1 MTIALISGTSGLV
14 GMQLLHQ
21 LLRNPAYS
29 YVISVGRRSLA
40 LKHEKLLQIDGDM
53 PKLTTWAWEDKINAQ
68 SLGGAYQ
75 NLVLALQEKKVTVHA
90 FCSLGT
96 TIKQVGSK
104 DKFYA
109 VDHDL
114 VLEFASWS
122 KKLGASKFLYVSA
135 MGANSKSSIFY
146 NKVKGETEDDLKA
159 LQFPYLGLFRP
170 SLLVGTRHDF
180 RLTEQIATFFMTPL
194 TWLKLGKNI
203 RPIRDHVVAKSLV
216 NVALSDSK
224 SSVDCFLSGKM
235 QELGA

>member
-1 MTIALISGTSGLV
+1 MTIALISGTSGLI

-40 LKHEKLLQIDGDM
+40 LKHEKLLQIDGDL

-68 SLGGAYQ
+68 SLGGAYHT
-75 NLVLALQEKKVTVHA
+75 LVLALQEKKVTVHA

-122 KKLGASKFLYVSA
+122 KKLGASKFFYVSA
-135 MGANSKSSIFY
+135 MGANPQSSIFY
-146 NKVKGETEDDLKA
+146 NQVKGKTEEDLKA
-159 LQFPYLGLFRP
+159 IGFPYLGLFRP
-170 SLLVGTRHDF
+170 SLLLGARHEF
-180 RLTEQIATFFMTPL
+180 RFGEQVATFFMMPL
-194 TWLKLGKNI
+194 SWLKLGKNI

-224 SSVDCFLSGKM
+224 SSMDCFLSGKM

>member
-96 TIKQVGSK
+96 TIKQAGSK

-109 VDHDL
+109 VDHGL
-114 VLEFASWS
+114 VLEFASWA
-122 KKLGASKFLYVSA
+122 KKLGACKVFVCLCRWEQIPNPA
-135 MGANSKSSIFY
+135 IFY
-146 NKVKGETEDDLKA
+146 NKVKGETEEDLKA
-159 LQFPYLGLFRP
+159 IQFDYLGLFRP
-170 SLLVGTRHDF
+170 SLLLGSRHEYRF
-180 RLTEQIATFFMTPL
+180 GEQVATFFMTPFDL
-194 TWLKLGKNI
+194 AEAWEKYSPHS
-203 RPIRDHVVAKSLV
+203 RP
-216 NVALSDSK
+216 
-224 SSVDCFLSGKM
+224 CSG
-235 QELGA
+235 QIFGQCCA

>member
-21 LLRNPAYS
+21 LLRNTAYS

-53 PKLTTWAWEDKINAQ
+53 PKLTTWAWEDQINAQ
-68 SLGGAYQ
+68 SLGGVYQ

-96 TIKQVGSK
+96 TIKQAGSK

-114 VLEFASWS
+114 VIEFASWA
-122 KKLGASKFLYVSA
+122 KKLGASKFLYVSS
-135 MGANSKSSIFY
+135 MSANAGSAIFY
-146 NKVKGETEDDLKA
+146 SKVKGETENDLKA

-180 RLTEQIATFFMTPL
+180 RLNEQIATFFMMPL
-194 TWLKLGKNI
+194 SWLKLGKNI
-203 RPIRDHVVAKSLV
+203 RPIRDHVVAKALV
-216 NVALSDSK
+216 NVALSDSE
-224 SSVDCFLSGKM
+224 SSMDCFLSGKM

>member
-21 LLRNPAYS
+21 LLRNAAYS

-53 PKLTTWAWEDKINAQ
+53 PKLTTWAWEDQINAQ
-68 SLGGAYQ
+68 SLGGVYQ
-75 NLVLALQEKKVTVHA
+75 NLVLALQEKKGTVHA

-96 TIKQVGSK
+96 TIKQAGSK

-114 VLEFASWS
+114 VIEFASWA
-122 KKLGASKFLYVSA
+122 KKLGASKFLYVSS
-135 MGANSKSSIFY
+135 MSANAGSAIFY
-146 NKVKGETEDDLKA
+146 SKVKGETENDLKA
-159 LQFPYLGLFRP
+159 LQFSYLGLFRP

-180 RLTEQIATFFMTPL
+180 RLNEQIATFFMMPL
-194 TWLKLGKNI
+194 SWLKLGKNI
-203 RPIRDHVVAKSLV
+203 RPIRDHVVAKALV
-216 NVALSDSK
+216 NVALSDSE
-224 SSVDCFLSGKM
+224 SSMDCFLSGKM

>member
-1 MTIALISGTSGLV
+1 MIIALISGTSGLV

-21 LLRNPAYS
+21 LLRNSAYS

-53 PKLTTWAWEDKINAQ
+53 PKLTTWAWEDQINAQ
-68 SLGGAYQ
+68 SLGGVYQ

-96 TIKQVGSK
+96 TIKQAGSK

-114 VLEFASWS
+114 VIEFASWA
-122 KKLGASKFLYVSA
+122 KKLGASKFLYVSS
-135 MGANSKSSIFY
+135 MSANAGSAIFY
-146 NKVKGETEDDLKA
+146 SKVKGETENDLKA
-159 LQFPYLGLFRP
+159 LQFSYLGLFRP

-180 RLTEQIATFFMTPL
+180 RLNEQIATFFMMPL
-194 TWLKLGKNI
+194 SWLKLGKNI
-203 RPIRDHVVAKSLV
+203 RPIRDHVVAKALV
-216 NVALSDSK
+216 NVALSDSE
-224 SSVDCFLSGKM
+224 SSMDCFLSGKM

>member
-29 YVISVGRRSLA
+29 YVLSVGRRSLA
-40 LKHEKLLQIDGDM
+40 LKHEKLLQIDGDLS
-53 PKLTTWAWEDKINAQ
+53 KLNAWAWEDKINAQ

-75 NLVLALQEKKVTVHA
+75 TLVMALQEKKVDVHA

-96 TIKQVGSK
+96 TIKQVGAK

-114 VLEFASWS
+114 VIEFASWS
-122 KKLGASKFLYVSA
+122 KKLGATKFLYVSA
-135 MGANSKSSIFY
+135 MGANPHSSIFY
-146 NKVKGETEDDLKA
+146 NQVKGKTEEDLKA
-159 LQFPYLGLFRP
+159 LGFSYLGIFRP
-170 SLLVGTRHDF
+170 SLLLGARHEF
-180 RLTEQIATFFMTPL
+180 RFSEQVATFFMMPL
-194 TWLKLGKNI
+194 SWLKLGNNI

-224 SSVDCFLSGKM
+224 SSVYCFLSGKM
-235 QELGA
+235 QELGT

>member
-21 LLRNPAYS
+21 LLRNAAYS

-40 LKHEKLLQIDGDM
+40 LKHEKLLQIDGNM
-53 PKLTTWAWEDKINAQ
+53 PKLTTWAWEDQINAQ
-68 SLGGAYQ
+68 SLGGVYQ

-96 TIKQVGSK
+96 TIKQAGSK

-114 VLEFASWS
+114 VIEFASWA
-122 KKLGASKFLYVSA
+122 KKLGASKFLYVSS
-135 MGANSKSSIFY
+135 MSANAGSAIFY
-146 NKVKGETEDDLKA
+146 SKVKGETENDLKA
-159 LQFPYLGLFRP
+159 LQFSYLGLFRP

-180 RLTEQIATFFMTPL
+180 RLNEQIATFFMMPL

-203 RPIRDHVVAKSLV
+203 RPIRDHVVAKALV
-216 NVALSDSK
+216 NVALSDSE
-224 SSVDCFLSGKM
+224 SSMDCFLSGKM

>member
-21 LLRNPAYS
+21 LLRNAAYS

-53 PKLTTWAWEDKINAQ
+53 PKLTSWAWEDQINAQ
-68 SLGGAYQ
+68 SLGGVYQ

-96 TIKQVGSK
+96 TIKQAGSK

-114 VLEFASWS
+114 VIEFASWA
-122 KKLGASKFLYVSA
+122 KKLGASKFLYVSS
-135 MGANSKSSIFY
+135 MSANAGSAIFY
-146 NKVKGETEDDLKA
+146 SKVKGETENDLKA

>member
-21 LLRNPAYS
+21 LLRNAAYS

-53 PKLTTWAWEDKINAQ
+53 PKLTTWAWEDQINAQ
-68 SLGGAYQ
+68 SLGGVYQ

-114 VLEFASWS
+114 VIEFASWA
-122 KKLGASKFLYVSA
+122 KKLGASKFLYVSS
-135 MGANSKSSIFY
+135 MSANAGSAIFY
-146 NKVKGETEDDLKA
+146 SKVKGETENDLKA
-159 LQFPYLGLFRP
+159 LQFSYLGLFRP

-180 RLTEQIATFFMTPL
+180 RLNEQIATFFMMPL

-203 RPIRDHVVAKSLV
+203 RPIRDHVVAKALV
-216 NVALSDSK
+216 NVALSDSE
-224 SSVDCFLSGKM
+224 SSMDCFLSGKM

>member
-53 PKLTTWAWEDKINAQ
+53 PKLTSWAWEDKINAQ

-96 TIKQVGSK
+96 TIKQAGSK

-109 VDHDL
+109 VDHGL
-114 VLEFASWS
+114 VLEFASWE
-122 KKLGASKFLYVSA
+122 KKLGASKVLYVSS
-135 MGANSKSSIFY
+135 MSANAGSAIFY
-146 NKVKGETEDDLKA
+146 SKVKGETENDLKA

>member
-21 LLRNPAYS
+21 LLRNPVYAF
-29 YVISVGRRSLA
+29 VLSVGRRKLA
-40 LKHEKLLQIDGDM
+40 LKHEKLVQIDGNLATLSQWD
-53 PKLTTWAWEDKINAQ
+53 WENQVNSQ
-68 SLGGAYQ
+68 SLGGEYQ
-75 NLVLALQEKKVTVHA
+75 PLVAAIVEKKVVIHA
-90 FCSLGT
+90 FSSLGT
-96 TIKQVGSK
+96 TIKQAGSK
-104 DKFYA
+104 QNFYA

-114 VLEFASWS
+114 VIEFASWA
-122 KKLGASKFLYVSA
+122 KKLGASKFLYVSS
-135 MGANSKSSIFY
+135 MSANAGSAIFY
-146 NKVKGETEDDLKA
+146 SKVKGEIENDLKA

-180 RLTEQIATFFMTPL
+180 RLGEQLASFFMTPL
-194 TWLKLGKNI
+194 TWLKLGANI

-224 SSVDCFLSGKM
+224 TGADCFLSGKM

>member
-1 MTIALISGTSGLV
+1 MTIALISGTSGLI

-21 LLRNPAYS
+21 LLRNSAYS

-53 PKLTTWAWEDKINAQ
+53 PKLTSWAWEDQINAQ
-68 SLGGAYQ
+68 SLGGVYQ

-96 TIKQVGSK
+96 TIKQAGSK

-114 VLEFASWS
+114 VIEFASWA
-122 KKLGASKFLYVSA
+122 KKLGASKFLYVSS
-135 MGANSKSSIFY
+135 MSANAGSAIFY
-146 NKVKGETEDDLKA
+146 SKVKGETENDLKA
-159 LQFPYLGLFRP
+159 LHFSYLGLFRP

-180 RLTEQIATFFMTPL
+180 RLNEQIATFFMMPL
-194 TWLKLGKNI
+194 SWLKLGKNI
-203 RPIRDHVVAKSLV
+203 RPIRDHVVAKALV
-216 NVALSDSK
+216 NVALSDSE
-224 SSVDCFLSGKM
+224 SSMDCFLSGKM

>member
-21 LLRNPAYS
+21 LLRNAAYS

-53 PKLTTWAWEDKINAQ
+53 PKLTSWAWEDQINAQ

-75 NLVLALQEKKVTVHA
+75 PLVLALQEKKVEVHA

-109 VDHDL
+109 VDH
-114 VLEFASWS
+114 
-122 KKLGASKFLYVSA
+122 
-135 MGANSKSSIFY
+135 SSIFY
-146 NKVKGETEDDLKA
+146 NQVKGKTEEDLKA
-159 LQFPYLGLFRP
+159 LGFTYLGLFRP
-170 SLLVGTRHDF
+170 SLLLGARHEF
-180 RLTEQIATFFMTPL
+180 RFGEQVATFFMMPL

-203 RPIRDHVVAKSLV
+203 RPIRDHVVAKALV

>member
-21 LLRNPAYS
+21 LLRNTAYS

-53 PKLTTWAWEDKINAQ
+53 PKLTTWAWEDQINAQ
-68 SLGGAYQ
+68 SLGGVYQ

-96 TIKQVGSK
+96 TIKQAGSK

-114 VLEFASWS
+114 VIEFASWA
-122 KKLGASKFLYVSA
+122 KKLGASKFLYVSS
-135 MGANSKSSIFY
+135 MSANAGSAIFY
-146 NKVKGETEDDLKA
+146 SKVKGETENDLKA
-159 LQFPYLGLFRP
+159 LQFSYLGLFRP

-180 RLTEQIATFFMTPL
+180 RLNEQIATFFMMPL
-194 TWLKLGKNI
+194 SWLKLGKNI
-203 RPIRDHVVAKSLV
+203 RPIRDHVVAKALV
-216 NVALSDSK
+216 NVALSDSE
-224 SSVDCFLSGKM
+224 SSMDCFLSGKM

>member
-21 LLRNPAYS
+21 LLRNAAYS

-53 PKLTTWAWEDKINAQ
+53 PKLTTWAWEDQINAQ
-68 SLGGAYQ
+68 SLGGVYQ

-96 TIKQVGSK
+96 TIKQAGSK

-114 VLEFASWS
+114 VIEFASWA
-122 KKLGASKFLYVSA
+122 KKLGASKFLYVSS
-135 MGANSKSSIFY
+135 MSANAGSAIFY
-146 NKVKGETEDDLKA
+146 SKVKGETENDLKA
-159 LQFPYLGLFRP
+159 LQFSYLGLFRP

-180 RLTEQIATFFMTPL
+180 RLNEQIATFFMMPL
-194 TWLKLGKNI
+194 SWLKLGKNI
-203 RPIRDHVVAKSLV
+203 RPIRDHVVAKALV
-216 NVALSDSK
+216 NVALSDSE
-224 SSVDCFLSGKM
+224 SSMDCFLSGKM

>member
-1 MTIALISGTSGLV
+1 MTIALISGTSGLI

-21 LLRNPAYS
+21 LLRNSAYS

-53 PKLTTWAWEDKINAQ
+53 PKLTSWAWEDQINAQ
-68 SLGGAYQ
+68 SLGGVYQ

-96 TIKQVGSK
+96 TIKQAGSK

-114 VLEFASWS
+114 VIEFASWA
-122 KKLGASKFLYVSA
+122 KKLGASKFLYVSS
-135 MGANSKSSIFY
+135 MSANAGSAIFY
-146 NKVKGETEDDLKA
+146 SKVKGETENDLKA
-159 LQFPYLGLFRP
+159 LQFSYLGLFRP

-180 RLTEQIATFFMTPL
+180 RLNEQIATFFMMPL
-194 TWLKLGKNI
+194 SWLKLGKNI
-203 RPIRDHVVAKSLV
+203 RPIRDHVVAKALV
-216 NVALSDSK
+216 NVALSDSE
-224 SSVDCFLSGKM
+224 SSMDCFLSGKM

>member
-53 PKLTTWAWEDKINAQ
+53 PKLTSWAWEDKINAQ

-146 NKVKGETEDDLKA
+146 SKVKGETENDLKA

-216 NVALSDSK
+216 SVALSDSK

>member
-1 MTIALISGTSGLV
+1 MTIALISGTSGLI

-21 LLRNPAYS
+21 LLRNSAYS

-53 PKLTTWAWEDKINAQ
+53 PKLTSWAWEDQINAQ
-68 SLGGAYQ
+68 SLGGVYQ

-96 TIKQVGSK
+96 TIKQAGSK

-114 VLEFASWS
+114 VIEFASWA

-135 MGANSKSSIFY
+135 MGANSQSSIFY
-146 NKVKGETEDDLKA
+146 NQVKGKTEEDLKA
-159 LQFPYLGLFRP
+159 LGFTYLGLFRP
-170 SLLVGTRHDF
+170 SLLLGARHEF
-180 RLTEQIATFFMTPL
+180 RFGEQVATFFMMPL

-203 RPIRDHVVAKSLV
+203 RPIRDHVVAKALV

>member
-21 LLRNPAYS
+21 LLRNSAYS

-53 PKLTTWAWEDKINAQ
+53 PKLTSWAWEDQINAQ
-68 SLGGAYQ
+68 SLGGVYQ

-96 TIKQVGSK
+96 TIKQAGSK

-114 VLEFASWS
+114 VIEFASWA
-122 KKLGASKFLYVSA
+122 KKLGASKFLYVSS
-135 MGANSKSSIFY
+135 MSANAGSAIFY
-146 NKVKGETEDDLKA
+146 SKVKGETENDLKA
-159 LQFPYLGLFRP
+159 LQFSYLGLFRP

-180 RLTEQIATFFMTPL
+180 RLNEQIATFFMMPL
-194 TWLKLGKNI
+194 SWLKLGKNI
-203 RPIRDHVVAKSLV
+203 RPIRDHVVAKALV
-216 NVALSDSK
+216 NVALSDSE
-224 SSVDCFLSGKM
+224 SSMDCFLSGKM